1 MPEKFC
7 CDGAWSP
14 LLSPKMAALADP
26 PERTEGVNASE
37 AAPTAFRNERR
48 EVSSMLFPPPE
59 FRLSA
64 EPFALGSGGCALI
77 ATGRDLV
84 LEVPAWIDRLG
95 YDYQSSFAPNCI
107 TLAGPALTISPK
119 LSEEGSFCG
128 KPKWVR
134 LRALNISQRSCSLY
148 RSWKGMFL

>member
-14 LLSPKMAALADP
+14 LWSPKMAASGDF
-26 PERTEGVNASE
+26 PESTEGVNASE

-48 EVSSMLFPPPE
+48 EVSFMLFPPPE
-59 FRLSA
+59 FG
-64 EPFALGSGGCALI
+64 ALPNLLRGGSGGRALVT
-77 ATGRDLV
+77 TGRDLV
-84 LEVPAWIDRLG
+84 LEVPAWINQSRN
-95 YDYQSSFAPNCI
+95 YYQSSFAPNCI

-134 LRALNISQRSCSLY
+134 LKALNISHRN
-148 RSWKGMFL
+148 